1 MSAFNTHES
10 EQLIA
15 LVWTRHNA
23 CSVQASACSSAS
35 APQLWILLIQSYIF
49 LQRDS
54 QFVSVFYELHEKR
67 SRARITK
74 FFLYP
79 KAGFEHTA
87 AGGNRSCN
95 SPLFRNNQFL
105 LQLKPNIV
113 KIKYFSIKLVIFMS
127 FFFNCTIPNNILLL
141 YTFSN
146 IFSLFLDQYAIKHI
160 RSLCYLFTFLWR
172 LGAFGRDN
180 NFQLA
185 VLKINGQ
192 SIEKLAIDVNNPFFC
207 CFCYFHLLPQEGWLG
222 NKPMIIPSPQNKR
235 GNEMSAKNQSVTQ
248 SCSAAFFVT

>member
-79 KAGFEHTA
+79 KAGFELTA
-87 AGGNRSCN
+87 AGGNCSCN

-113 KIKYFSIKLVIFMS
+113 KIKCLSIKLVIFMS
-127 FFFNCTIPNNILLL
+127 NFFNCTFPNNIVLL

-146 IFSLFLDQYAIKHI
+146 IFSLWINMLSNISVLYVIYLPFFGDWVHLDVIITSSLQYSKLMA
-160 RSLCYLFTFLWR
+160 R
-172 LGAFGRDN
+172 
-180 NFQLA
+180 
-185 VLKINGQ
+185 VLK
-192 SIEKLAIDVNNPFFC
+192 S
-207 CFCYFHLLPQEGWLG
+207 LP
-222 NKPMIIPSPQNKR
+222 
-235 GNEMSAKNQSVTQ
+235 
-248 SCSAAFFVT
+248 

>member
-35 APQLWILLIQSYIF
+35 APQPWILLIQSYIF

-79 KAGFEHTA
+79 KAGFELTA
-87 AGGNRSCN
+87 AGGNCSCK

-105 LQLKPNIV
+105 LQLKPNVV
-113 KIKYFSIKLVIFMS
+113 KIKCLAIKLVIFMS
-127 FFFNCTIPNNILLL
+127 GFLIV
-141 YTFSN
+141 
-146 IFSLFLDQYAIKHI
+146 LFLKYFIVVYIFKYFL
-160 RSLCYLFTFLWR
+160 SLS
-172 LGAFGRDN
+172 G
-180 NFQLA
+180 
-185 VLKINGQ
+185 
-192 SIEKLAIDVNNPFFC
+192 SILYQTYPFFMLFIYLSLEIGC
-207 CFCYFHLLPQEGWLG
+207 IW
-222 NKPMIIPSPQNKR
+222 
-235 GNEMSAKNQSVTQ
+235 TW
-248 SCSAAFFVT
+248 